1 MLDQDGKK
9 IFYSDEENNFDLPL
23 ELIQDIYDK
32 NEAGIVLN
40 SREDIEDHD
49 EVKEENFINEAF
61 EDHEDDKEENFIN
74 ETFEDHEEVKE
85 ENIEDHEE
93 EIDLSNE
100 NKYDSYYLERIDEVE
115 DLLDEICESIPAYA
129 FEHLNGGIIL
139 TEDIKYHEES
149 YADDLLIMGE
159 YQRSIL
165 GNMIKIY
172 YGSFMEMY
180 RFSSRDRLRE
190 KLEEVLLHEFTHHLE
205 FLANEWGLVIE
216 DKKFLEEYRKGKNNE

>member
-1 MLDQDGKK
+1 MLDPDGRK
-9 IFYSDEENNFDLPL
+9 IFYSDKENNFDLPL

-32 NEAGIVLN
+32 NEDEIKLN
-40 SREDIEDHD
+40 SSEEFEDSDIN
-49 EVKEENFINEAF
+49 KEE
-61 EDHEDDKEENFIN
+61 DVIN
-74 ETFEDHEEVKE
+74 ETFEDKGEVQEKIKEDIDSEDEE
-85 ENIEDHEE
+85 ENKNKED
-93 EIDLSNE
+93 IDLKDE
-100 NKYDSYYLERIDEVE
+100 EKYDSYYLERIDEVE
-115 DLLDEICESIPAYA
+115 EILEDICESIPSYA
-129 FEHLNGGIIL
+129 FDHLNGGIIL
-139 TEDIKYHEES
+139 SEDKKYHEES
-149 YADDLLIMGE
+149 RADDLLIMGE

-180 RFSSRDRLRE
+180 RYSSRERLKE